1 MLEGLNLTELIIGLL
16 CLVIEMW
23 AKMWTKIGNM
33 LVNLDG
39 GLMKFLK
46 DYNFL
51 YIFFVA
57 LGSIGSILVAVIAI
71 WGEWIRSKFF
81 GPQLSLVP
89 HNFRGNVTT
98 ATETEI
104 RTGFIIRSYKAIY
117 YHLRVEN
124 SRRWAV
130 AKNCRVLLREVYK
143 REPNGEFQR
152 LPLVVPL
159 HYVWSPREWSP
170 AFKSVSDNEV
180 LDFGSISEISDRFNP
195 KFYVTSAN
203 FEGYVEANEVV
214 RYGLSIVA
222 DNFVSPNLQVFEV
235 AWDGR
240 FSENLDEMSRSLN
253 IREITERGNV

>member
-1 MLEGLNLTELIIGLL
+1 MLGGLNLTELIIGLL
-16 CLVIEMW
+16 YLVVEMW
-23 AKMWTKIGNM
+23 AKMWAKIGNI
-33 LVNLDG
+33 LINSDG

-46 DYNFL
+46 NYNFW
-51 YIFFVA
+51 YVFFVA
-57 LGSIGSILVAVIAI
+57 LGSIGSILVAIIAI
-71 WGEWIRSKFF
+71 WGEWIRSMFL

-98 ATETEI
+98 ATETDI
-104 RTGFIIRSYKAIY
+104 RTGSIIRKYTVIY

-143 REPNGEFQR
+143 REPNGEFRR

-159 HYVWSPREWSP
+159 HYVWSPAEWSP
-170 AFKSVSDNEV
+170 ALKSVSDNEV
-180 LDFGSISEISDRFNP
+180 LDFGSISEISNRFNP

-203 FEGYVEANEVV
+203 FEGYVKANEVI

-222 DNFVSPNLQVFEV
+222 DNFVSPNLQIFEV
-235 AWDGR
+235 GWNGK
-240 FSENLDEMSRSLN
+240 FSENLDEMSRNLN
-253 IREITERGNV
+253 IKEVTDMNK